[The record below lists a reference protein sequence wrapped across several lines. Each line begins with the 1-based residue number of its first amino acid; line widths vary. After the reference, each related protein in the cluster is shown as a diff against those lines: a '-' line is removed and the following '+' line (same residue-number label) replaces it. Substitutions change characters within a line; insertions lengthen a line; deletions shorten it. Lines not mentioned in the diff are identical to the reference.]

1 MSDAGRQREWRC
13 FIEDMIGFC
22 ERVLSY
28 TDGLDRKTFVAN
40 TLVYDASLRN
50 IELIGEAATR
60 VPDSIRVQ
68 YPEIPWRSIV
78 GIRNRIIHVYLGVDD
93 DIIWSVIQ
101 EDIPLLLPKL
111 RGMLGTE

>member
-1 MSDAGRQREWRC
+1 MSDVVRQREWRC

-22 ERVLSY
+22 EKVLSY
-28 TDGLDRKTFVAN
+28 TDGLDRKAFVAD

-78 GIRNRIIHVYLGVDD
+78 GIRNRIIYVYLGVDD

>member
-1 MSDAGRQREWRC
+1 MSDVVREWRC
-13 FIEDMIGFC
+13 FVKDMIGFC
-22 ERVLSY
+22 ETVLSY

-40 TLVYDASLRN
+40 TPVYDASLRN
-50 IELIGEAATR
+50 IELIGEAATH

-78 GIRNRIIHVYLGVDD
+78 GIRERITNVYLDD

-101 EDIPLLLPKL
+101 EDIPQLLPKL
-111 RGMLGTE
+111 RGMLGTG

>member
-78 GIRNRIIHVYLGVDD
+78 GMRNHIIHVYLGVDD
-93 DIIWSVIQ
+93 DIIWSVIR

-111 RGMLGTE
+111 RGMLGAE

>member
-22 ERVLSY
+22 EKVLSS
-28 TDGLDRKTFVAN
+28 THGLDQKTFVAN

-50 IELIGEAATR
+50 IELIGEEAKNLPHSVR
-60 VPDSIRVQ
+60 KRH
-68 YPEIPWRSIV
+68 PEIPWKEIIDR
-78 GIRNRIIHVYLGVDD
+78 RNIIAHEYR
-93 DIIWSVIQ
+93 DIDNSNIWRKIQ
-101 EDIPLLLPKL
+101 EDIPDLLPKL

>member
-1 MSDAGRQREWRC
+1 MSDIVRQREWRC

-28 TDGLDRKTFVAN
+28 TDGLDRKTFVAD

-60 VPDSIRVQ
+60 VPDSIREQ
-68 YPEIPWRSIV
+68 YLEIPWRSIV
-78 GIRNRIIHVYLGVDD
+78 GIHNRIIHVYLGVDD
-93 DIIWSVIQ
+93 DIIWSVIR

-111 RGMLGTE
+111 RGMLGAG

>member
-1 MSDAGRQREWRC
+1 MSDVVREWRC
-13 FIEDMIGFC
+13 FVKDMIGFC
-22 ERVLSY
+22 ETVLSY

-40 TLVYDASLRN
+40 TPVYDASLRN
-50 IELIGEAATR
+50 IELIGEAATH

-78 GIRNRIIHVYLGVDD
+78 GMRNQIIHVYLDVDD
-93 DIIWSVIQ
+93 DIIWRTIQ

>member
-1 MSDAGRQREWRC
+1 MSDVGRQREWRC

-28 TDGLDRKTFVAN
+28 TDGLDRKTFVAD

-50 IELIGEAATR
+50 LELIGEAATR
-60 VPDSIRVQ
+60 VRDSIRVQ

-78 GIRNRIIHVYLGVDD
+78 GVRNRIIHVYPGVDD

-111 RGMLGTE
+111 RGMLGTG

>member
-78 GIRNRIIHVYLGVDD
+78 GMRNRIIHVYLGVDD
-93 DIIWSVIQ
+93 DIIWSVIR

-111 RGMLGTE
+111 RGMLGAG

>member
-28 TDGLDRKTFVAN
+28 TDGLDRKAFVAN

-78 GIRNRIIHVYLGVDD
+78 GIRNRIIHAYLGVDD
-93 DIIWSVIQ
+93 DIIWSVIR
-101 EDIPLLLPKL
+101 EDIPLLFPKL
-111 RGMLGTE
+111 RGMLGTG